1 MWYPFV
7 VPFAML
13 VEEAICYQ
21 ACLAAIRTWLNNRCD
36 TFIHIRRSSTEPA
49 WSIDKPVIV
58 SRALR
63 EPFDVAARDA
73 GRVNPGH
80 QRSRYGIALEHEEI
94 ERICDLYW
102 DVVEGLE
109 RVSRRFLFTMPLQII
124 MLVGCLMVNMWQV
137 GTINIATLARLSLT
151 DLPMCSITPR

>member
-1 MWYPFV
+1 
-7 VPFAML
+7 ML
-13 VEEAICYQ
+13 T
-21 ACLAAIRTWLNNRCD
+21 LA
-36 TFIHIRRSSTEPA
+36 P
-49 WSIDKPVIV
+49 
-58 SRALR
+58 
-63 EPFDVAARDA
+63 
-73 GRVNPGH
+73 RVL
-80 QRSRYGIALEHEEI
+80 QLEHEEI